1 MVNEISLY
9 YDARSTKH
17 QNLNIALP
25 ETLFVSAAVVFL
37 RECNAASGQLAVHVC
52 VGHLILLIN
61 LYVKGERLE
70 VRDSKM
76 IGSDLR
82 CEMAGC
88 NIVGVES
95 TLRGLLPHCCQ

>member
-52 VGHLILLIN
+52 GPLNSANKFVR
-61 LYVKGERLE
+61 KGRE
-70 VRDSKM
+70 
-76 IGSDLR
+76 
-82 CEMAGC
+82 A
-88 NIVGVES
+88 
-95 TLRGLLPHCCQ
+95 